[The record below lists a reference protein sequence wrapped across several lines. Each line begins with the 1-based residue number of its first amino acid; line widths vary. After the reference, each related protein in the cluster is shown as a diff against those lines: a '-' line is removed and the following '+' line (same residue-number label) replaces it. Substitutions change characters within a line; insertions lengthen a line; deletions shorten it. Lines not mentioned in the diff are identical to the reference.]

1 MEMGR
6 ERGICVPEKV
16 NEEKNVGRERERERG
31 NMKNSDRFEKEG
43 LGSVVF

>member
-16 NEEKNVGRERERERG
+16 NEEKNVGRERERG